1 MKIRDQSGFTLLEV
15 MIAIGILAI
24 GIGTI
29 IVGESNSIDTTMRAK
44 RMTTVA
50 MLAKNALIEAEREVS
65 GKSFTEVKDEESGQ
79 FNTPFEDYRWE
90 RKVKEIKFPDIAM
103 QGADDAASK
112 EMIKTIDENALRV
125 MKIATS
131 YLSKSTREI
140 TVTIKWTEK
149 KEEQKYSVSQYW
161 VDLNH
166 EININPTD

>member
-65 GKSFTEVKDEESGQ
+65 GKSFTEVKDEESGK